1 MVKKKTCNHA
11 AAKSKKK
18 ETYVKVSFHWLF
30 KKLEKKL
37 FRECEEDVQET
48 VVQQMEIRTF
58 PKSAPRPSG
67 KEHIEIFRNREE
79 P

>member
-1 MVKKKTCNHA
+1 M
-11 AAKSKKK
+11 
-18 ETYVKVSFHWLF
+18 EVSFHWLF
-30 KKLEKKL
+30 NKLEKML

-48 VVQQMEIRTF
+48 VVQQMEIRML
-58 PKSAPRPSG
+58 PKSASRPSG